1 MLSPD
6 GQALEAP
13 KDFANRIQL
22 PIADT
27 RLLLRALTHRSY
39 LNEHPEALEDN
50 ERLEFLGDAVID
62 FVVGA
67 WLYNHFP
74 EKSEGEMTRLRAAL
88 VRTEQLGEFGASLGL
103 GNALRL
109 GRGEEEGGG
118 RHRPAMLC
126 AAFEALMGALYL
138 DAGVEAVQ
146 HFVDPIVME
155 AVEAIHNGEGDRD
168 PKSELQEW
176 VQARGHEA
184 PVYRIAAESGPDH
197 DKFFEVEVVVSG
209 EVIARG
215 TGKNKQVASKAAARL
230 ALHRLEEQAEAQ
242 QD

>member
-6 GQALEAP
+6 GRAQEAP
-13 KDFANRIQL
+13 RDFAKRIQL

-27 RLLLRALTHRSY
+27 RLLIRALTRRSY

-50 ERLEFLGDAVID
+50 ERLEFLGDAVLD
-62 FVVGA
+62 FVVGG

-88 VRTEQLGEFGASLGL
+88 VRTETLGEFGAQLGL

-126 AAFEALMGALYL
+126 ATFEALVGALYL
-138 DAGVEAVQ
+138 DAGLEAVQ
-146 HFVDPIVME
+146 GFIDPIVEE
-155 AVEAIHNGEGDRD
+155 AVVAITNGEGDRD
-168 PKSELQEW
+168 PKSQLQEW

-184 PVYRIAAESGPDH
+184 PLYRIAAESGPDH
-197 DKFFEVEVVVSG
+197 DKFFEVEVVVG
-209 EVIARG
+209 GAVIARG

-230 ALHRLEEQAEAQ
+230 ALHKLSQ
-242 QD
+242 QTEKLGK